1 VVALTDTATAT
12 RPLEWSPPRTAISR
26 VPYLPGLD
34 GMRAL
39 AVLAVMVYHANNTW
53 LPGGFLGVE
62 VFFVISGYLITL
74 LLIGEHERTGTVS
87 LRHFYLRRARR
98 LLPALF
104 TLLILLTIYTAL
116 FRREVLGQLRGDV
129 LAALT
134 YSSNWYQIWVG
145 QGYTSSGDF
154 APLRHLWSLAV
165 EEQFYLIWPL
175 VMIGL
180 IRLGRRRL
188 PEMSRWLCLAAVAVT
203 VLMALLYYP
212 GQIGT
217 CDVTPDAYW
226 HVAGRCISKTEFN
239 YLGTFTRAGGLLL
252 GAAFALV
259 WRPVAVMRGPM
270 RRKGHLVDLVA
281 LGGLAGLAALTWYLH
296 IITPEGGADPWLF
309 RGGFFVCGLA
319 TLALIAGVTH
329 RGAWVG
335 PILGNPLLLWIGLRS
350 YGIYLFHWPI
360 YQGIRRVA
368 GRPLTVAEFVL
379 ALAMT
384 AVVCEISYRFI
395 EMPIRRRH
403 VGRWWRRL
411 QAARDPAP
419 RRVIAAV
426 GAACVAL
433 SVFAAANLA
442 TAELKPNEIAQSLD
456 EGQEAV
462 TDLNDITGA
471 TTATTV
477 AGEQGPGS
485 APTTVAQTATASH
498 SSVPGVA
505 VDPNQPAT
513 PGSTPPTTIPPTTTV
528 PADPIDTLAIGDS
541 VMLGAAG
548 ALADE
553 GITVDAAVSRQM
565 VDMVPVVQALR
576 DQGRLGDAVVV
587 HLGTNGYI
595 SDDTVTSFFRAL
607 RGVPTVLVL
616 LVSAPGKPW
625 IGPNNE
631 ILAAL
636 PARFPNV
643 KVVDWPEFASRCPPP
658 GDCLYDDGIHLK
670 PDGQRRY
677 AQVVTYFLGN

>member
-1 VVALTDTATAT
+1 VVALTDAATAT

-74 LLIGEHERTGTVS
+74 LLIGEHERSGTVS

-104 TLLILLTIYTAL
+104 TLLIVLTIYTAL

-145 QGYTSSGDF
+145 QGYTASGDF

-188 PEMSRWLCLAAVAVT
+188 PEMAKWLFVAAIGVT
-203 VLMALLYYP
+203 LLMALLYYP
-212 GQIGT
+212 GEIGT
-217 CDVTPDAYW
+217 CEVTPDAYW
-226 HVAGRCISKTEFN
+226 QVAGRCISKTDFT

-252 GAAFALV
+252 GAAFAMV

-281 LGGLAGLAALTWYLH
+281 LGGLAGLVGLTWYLH
-296 IITPEGGADPWLF
+296 IITPEGNADAWLF
-309 RGGFFVCGLA
+309 RGGFFLCGLA

-329 RGAWVG
+329 RGAWTG

-368 GRPLTVAEFVL
+368 GRPLTVAEFVF

-384 AVVCEISYRFI
+384 AVVCEVSYRFI

-419 RRVIAAV
+419 RRVIAAF

-442 TAELKPNEIAQSLD
+442 TAELKPNEIAQSLN
-456 EGQEAV
+456 EGQQAV
-462 TDLNDITGA
+462 TDIGDIVGSTIP
-471 TTATTV
+471 TTV
-477 AGEQGPGS
+477 AGARTPAS
-485 APTTVAQTATASH
+485 TPTTVAQTDPPSAS
-498 SSVPGVA
+498 S
-505 VDPNQPAT
+505 T
-513 PGSTPPTTIPPTTTV
+513 PGAVVRPPRTTAPPTTTPPTTTP
-528 PADPIDTLAIGDS
+528 PADPINTLAIGDS

-548 ALADE
+548 ALADM
-553 GITVDAAVSRQM
+553 GITVDAQVSRQM

-576 DQGRLGDAVVV
+576 AQGRLGDAVVV
-587 HLGTNGYI
+587 HLGTNGDI
-595 SDDTVTSFFRAL
+595 SDDTLTSFFRAL
-607 RGVPTVLVL
+607 RGVPKVLVL

-631 ILAAL
+631 KLAAL

-643 KVVDWPEFASRCPPP
+643 EVVDWPEFASRCP

-670 PDGQRRY
+670 PDGQQRY
-677 AQVVTYFLGN
+677 AEVVSYFLGN

>member
-1 VVALTDTATAT
+1 VVAVTDAATAT
-12 RPLEWSPPRTAISR
+12 RPLEWSPPRTAVSR
-26 VPYLPGLD
+26 VPYMPGLD

-39 AVLAVMVYHANNTW
+39 AVLAVMVYHANNNW

-87 LRHFYLRRARR
+87 VRQFYLRRARR
-98 LLPALF
+98 LLPALYV
-104 TLLILLTIYTAL
+104 LLIGLTIYTAL

-134 YSSNWYQIWVG
+134 YTSNWYQIWVG
-145 QGYTSSGDF
+145 QGYTATGDF

-188 PEMSRWLCLAAVAVT
+188 PEMAKWVFLAAVLVS
-203 VLMALLYYP
+203 VLMAVLYYP

-217 CDVTPDAYW
+217 CEVTPDAYW
-226 HVAGRCISKTEFN
+226 HVAGRCVSKTEYV
-239 YLGTFTRAGGLLL
+239 YLGTLTRGAGLLL
-252 GAAFALV
+252 GAAFALL

-270 RRKGHLVDLVA
+270 RKKGHFVDLVA
-281 LGGLAGLAALTWYLH
+281 LAGLAGLAGLTWYLH
-296 IITPEGGADPWLF
+296 IITPEGTADPWLF

-329 RGAWVG
+329 RGAWAG
-335 PILGNPLLLWIGLRS
+335 RLLGNPLLLWIGLRS

-360 YQGIRRVA
+360 YQGIRGVA
-368 GRPLTVAEFVL
+368 GRPLTVPEFVL
-379 ALAMT
+379 ALAFT
-384 AVVCEISYRFI
+384 FVACEISYRFI
-395 EMPIRRRH
+395 EMPVRRRH

-426 GAACVAL
+426 GAGVVAL

-442 TAELKPNEIAQSLD
+442 TAELKPNEIADSLNRGED
-456 EGQEAV
+456 AV
-462 TDLNDITGA
+462 TDLNDITGTTTQTTIA
-471 TTATTV
+471 TA
-477 AGEQGPGS
+477 P
-485 APTTVAQTATASH
+485 APTTVAPTTAPSP
-498 SSVPGVA
+498 SSVPGGAVA
-505 VDPNQPAT
+505 PTRP
-513 PGSTPPTTIPPTTTV
+513 STPRTTATTSAPTTSA
-528 PADPIDTLAIGDS
+528 PADPIQTLAIGDS
-541 VMLGAAG
+541 VMLGAAP

-576 DQGRLGDAVVV
+576 EQGRLGDAVVV
-587 HLGTNGYI
+587 HLGTNGDI
-595 SDDTVTSFFRAL
+595 SDETLTSFFRAL
-607 RGVPTVLVL
+607 RGVPKVLVL
-616 LVSAPGKPW
+616 LVNAPGKPW

-631 ILAAL
+631 KLAAL

-643 KVVDWPEFASRCPPP
+643 EVVDWPEFASRCP

-677 AQVVTYFLGN
+677 AEVVSYFLGN

>member
-1 VVALTDTATAT
+1 MALTDAATAT

-87 LRHFYLRRARR
+87 IRNFYLRRARR
-98 LLPALF
+98 LLPALYV
-104 TLLILLTIYTAL
+104 LLIGLTIYTAL
-116 FRREVLGQLRGDV
+116 FRRDVLGQLRGDV

-134 YSSNWYQIWVG
+134 YTSNWYQIWVG
-145 QGYTSSGDF
+145 QGYTASGDF

-165 EEQFYLIWPL
+165 EEQFYLLWPL

-180 IRLGRRRL
+180 IRRGRRRL
-188 PEMSRWLCLAAVAVT
+188 PEMAKWLFLAAVLVT
-203 VLMALLYYP
+203 VLMAVLYYP
-212 GQIGT
+212 GEIGT
-217 CDVTPDAYW
+217 CEVTPDAYW
-226 HVAGRCISKTEFN
+226 HVAGRCISKTEYV
-239 YLGTFTRAGGLLL
+239 YLGTLTRGGGLLL
-252 GAAFALV
+252 GAAFALL

-281 LGGLAGLAALTWYLH
+281 LAGLAGLAALTWYLH
-296 IITPEGGADPWLF
+296 IITPEGTADPWLF

-329 RGAWVG
+329 RGAWAG

-379 ALAMT
+379 ALALT
-384 AVVCEISYRFI
+384 AVACEISYRFI

-426 GAACVAL
+426 GAGCVAL

-456 EGQEAV
+456 QGQNAV
-462 TDLNDITGA
+462 TDLDDIVA
-471 TTATTV
+471 TTTPITV
-477 AGEQGPGS
+477 AGLPGAGS
-485 APTTVAQTATASH
+485 TPTTVAQTAAPPAS
-498 SSVPGVA
+498 SAPGA
-505 VDPNQPAT
+505 VGNPAPTTT
-513 PGSTPPTTIPPTTTV
+513 PTTTPPTTGA
-528 PADPIDTLAIGDS
+528 PADPIETLAIGDS
-541 VMLGAAG
+541 VMLGAAQ

-553 GITVDAAVSRQM
+553 GITVDAQVSRQM

-576 DQGRLGDAVVV
+576 EQGRLGDAVVV
-587 HLGTNGYI
+587 HLGTNGDI
-595 SDDTVTSFFRAL
+595 SDDTLTSFFRAL
-607 RGVPTVLVL
+607 RGVPKVLVL

-631 ILAAL
+631 KLSAL

-643 KVVDWPEFASRCPPP
+643 EVVDWPEFASRCT

-677 AQVVTYFLGN
+677 AEVVRYFLGN

>member
-12 RPLEWSPPRTAISR
+12 RPLEWSPPRTAVSR

-104 TLLILLTIYTAL
+104 TLLIGLTIYTAL

-145 QGYTSSGDF
+145 QGYTASGDF

-188 PEMSRWLCLAAVAVT
+188 PEMSRWLFLAAIGVTAV
-203 VLMALLYYP
+203 MALLYYP

-226 HVAGRCISKTEFN
+226 QVAGRCISKTEFN

-252 GAAFALV
+252 GAAFAMV

-329 RGAWVG
+329 RGAWTG

-350 YGIYLFHWPI
+350 YAIYLFHWPI
-360 YQGIRRVA
+360 YQGIRGVA

-379 ALAMT
+379 ALAIT
-384 AVVCEISYRFI
+384 FVVCEISYRFI
-395 EMPIRRRH
+395 EMPVRRRH

-442 TAELKPNEIAQSLD
+442 TAELKPNEIAASLD
-456 EGQEAV
+456 QGQRAV
-462 TDLNDITGA
+462 TDLNEITA
-471 TTATTV
+471 TTTQTTV
-477 AGEQGPGS
+477 AGAPAPGS
-485 APTTVAQTATASH
+485 APTTVAQTAAPSP
-498 SSVPGVA
+498 SSVPGGV
-505 VDPNQPAT
+505 VDPSRPTT
-513 PGSTPPTTIPPTTTV
+513 PQTTPTTTPPTTTAPV
-528 PADPIDTLAIGDS
+528 DPIQTLAIGDS
-541 VMLGAAG
+541 VMLGAAE

-576 DQGRLGDAVVV
+576 EQGRLGDAVVV
-587 HLGTNGYI
+587 HLGTNGDI
-595 SDDTVTSFFRAL
+595 SDETLTSFFRAL

-625 IGPNNE
+625 IGPNNAK
-631 ILAAL
+631 LAAL
-636 PARFPNV
+636 PAQFPNV
-643 KVVDWPEFASRCPPP
+643 KVVDWPEFASRCP

-677 AQVVTYFLGN
+677 AEVVTYFLGN

>member
-1 VVALTDTATAT
+1 MVALTDAATAT

-74 LLIGEHERTGTVS
+74 LLIGEHERSGTVS

-104 TLLILLTIYTAL
+104 TLLIVLTIYTAL

-145 QGYTSSGDF
+145 QGYTASGDF

-188 PEMSRWLCLAAVAVT
+188 PEMGKWLFVAAIGVT
-203 VLMALLYYP
+203 LLMALLYYP
-212 GQIGT
+212 GEIGT
-217 CDVTPDAYW
+217 CEVTPDAYW
-226 HVAGRCISKTEFN
+226 QVAGRCISKTDFT

-252 GAAFALV
+252 GAAFAMV

-281 LGGLAGLAALTWYLH
+281 LGGLAGLAGLTWYLH
-296 IITPEGGADPWLF
+296 IITPEGNADAWLF
-309 RGGFFVCGLA
+309 RGGFFLCGLA

-329 RGAWVG
+329 RGAWTG

-368 GRPLTVAEFVL
+368 GRPLTVAEFVF

-384 AVVCEISYRFI
+384 AVVCEVSYRFI

-419 RRVIAAV
+419 RRVIAAF

-456 EGQEAV
+456 EGQQAV
-462 TDLNDITGA
+462 TDIGDIVGSTIP
-471 TTATTV
+471 TTV
-477 AGEQGPGS
+477 AGARTPAS
-485 APTTVAQTATASH
+485 TPTTVAQTDPPSAS
-498 SSVPGVA
+498 S
-505 VDPNQPAT
+505 T
-513 PGSTPPTTIPPTTTV
+513 PGAVVRPPRTTAPPTTTPPTTTP
-528 PADPIDTLAIGDS
+528 PADPINTLAIGDS

-548 ALADE
+548 ALADM
-553 GITVDAAVSRQM
+553 GITVDAQVSRQM

-576 DQGRLGDAVVV
+576 AQGRLGDAVVV
-587 HLGTNGYI
+587 HLGTNGDI
-595 SDDTVTSFFRAL
+595 SDDTLTSFFRAL
-607 RGVPTVLVL
+607 RGVPKVLVL

-631 ILAAL
+631 KLAAL

-643 KVVDWPEFASRCPPP
+643 EVVDWPEFASRCP

-670 PDGQRRY
+670 PDGQQRY
-677 AQVVTYFLGN
+677 AEVVSYFLGN

>member
-26 VPYLPGLD
+26 LPYLPGLD

-39 AVLAVMVYHANNTW
+39 AVLAVMVYHANNAW

-104 TLLILLTIYTAL
+104 VLLIGLSIYTAL
-116 FRREVLGQLRGDV
+116 FRREALGQLRGDV
-129 LAALT
+129 MAALT

-145 QGYTSSGDF
+145 QGYTATGDF

-188 PEMSRWLCLAAVAVT
+188 PEMAKWLFLAAVGVT
-203 VLMALLYYP
+203 VLMAVFYYP

-217 CDVTPDAYW
+217 CEQTPDAYW
-226 HVAGRCISKTEFN
+226 QIAGRCISKTDTI

-270 RRKGHLVDLVA
+270 RRKGHLVDVVA
-281 LGGLAGLAALTWYLH
+281 IAGLAGLAALTWYLH
-296 IITPEGGADPWLF
+296 IITPEGDVDPWLF
-309 RGGFFVCGLA
+309 RGGFFVTGLA

-329 RGAWVG
+329 RGAFAG
-335 PILGNPLLLWIGLRS
+335 PILGHPLLLWIGLRS

-360 YQGIRRVA
+360 YQVIRGVA
-368 GRPLTVAEFVL
+368 GRPLTIAEFVL
-379 ALAMT
+379 ALALT
-384 AVVCEISYRFI
+384 AVICEVSYRFV

-411 QAARDPAP
+411 QAKRDPAP
-419 RRVIAAV
+419 RRVIAAA
-426 GAACVAL
+426 GAGCVAL

-442 TAELKPNEIAQSLD
+442 TAELKQNEIAQSLE
-456 EGQEAV
+456 EGQQAV
-462 TDLNDITGA
+462 TDLSELTGA
-471 TTATTV
+471 AATPTTESETQAPASTPATVDTTA
-477 AGEQGPGS
+477 
-485 APTTVAQTATASH
+485 APTA
-498 SSVPGVA
+498 SSVPGAA
-505 VDPNQPAT
+505 VRPSRTTT
-513 PGSTPPTTIPPTTTV
+513 PRTTPPTTAAPTTTTV
-528 PADPIDTLAIGDS
+528 PAEPIETLAIGDS

-548 ALADE
+548 ALADA

-565 VDMVPVVQALR
+565 VDMVPAVQALR
-576 DQGRLGDAVVV
+576 EQGRLGDAVVV
-587 HLGTNGYI
+587 HLGTNGDLG
-595 SDDTVTSFFRAL
+595 DDTVTSFFREL
-607 RGVPTVLVL
+607 RGVRKVVVL

-631 ILAAL
+631 QLASL

-643 KVVDWPEFASRCPPP
+643 KVVNWPEFATRCR
-658 GDCLYDDGIHLK
+658 GDCFYEDGIHLK
-670 PDGQRRY
+670 LAGQRYY
-677 AQVVTYFLGN
+677 AEVITYFLGN

>member
-1 VVALTDTATAT
+1 VVALTDAATAT

-74 LLIGEHERTGTVS
+74 LLIGEHERSGTVS

-104 TLLILLTIYTAL
+104 TLLIVLTIYTAL

-145 QGYTSSGDF
+145 QGYTASGDF

-188 PEMSRWLCLAAVAVT
+188 PEMGKWLFVAAIGVT
-203 VLMALLYYP
+203 LLMALLYYP
-212 GQIGT
+212 GEIGT
-217 CDVTPDAYW
+217 CEVTPDAYW
-226 HVAGRCISKTEFN
+226 QVAGRCISKTDFT

-252 GAAFALV
+252 GAAFAMV

-281 LGGLAGLAALTWYLH
+281 LGGLAGLAGLTWYLH
-296 IITPEGGADPWLF
+296 IITPEGNADAWLF
-309 RGGFFVCGLA
+309 RGGFFLCGLA

-329 RGAWVG
+329 RGAWTG

-368 GRPLTVAEFVL
+368 GRPLTVAEFVF

-384 AVVCEISYRFI
+384 AVVCEVSYRFI

-419 RRVIAAV
+419 RRVIAAF

-456 EGQEAV
+456 EGQQAV
-462 TDLNDITGA
+462 TDIGDIVGSTIP
-471 TTATTV
+471 TTV
-477 AGEQGPGS
+477 AGARTPAS
-485 APTTVAQTATASH
+485 TPTTVAQTDPPSAS
-498 SSVPGVA
+498 S
-505 VDPNQPAT
+505 T
-513 PGSTPPTTIPPTTTV
+513 PGAVVRPPRTTAPPTTTPPTTTP
-528 PADPIDTLAIGDS
+528 PADPINTLAIGDS

-548 ALADE
+548 ALADM
-553 GITVDAAVSRQM
+553 GITVDAQVSRQM

-576 DQGRLGDAVVV
+576 AQGRLGDAVVV
-587 HLGTNGYI
+587 HLGTNGDI
-595 SDDTVTSFFRAL
+595 SDDTLTSFFRAL
-607 RGVPTVLVL
+607 RGVPKVLVL

-631 ILAAL
+631 KLAAL

-643 KVVDWPEFASRCPPP
+643 EVVDWPEFASRCP

-670 PDGQRRY
+670 PDGQQRY
-677 AQVVTYFLGN
+677 AEVVSYFLGN

>member
-1 VVALTDTATAT
+1 VVTLTDTATAT
-12 RPLEWSPPRTAISR
+12 RPLEWSPPRPAISR

-39 AVLAVMVYHANNTW
+39 AVLAVMVYHANNAW

-74 LLIGEHERTGTVS
+74 LLIGEHERSGTVS

-104 TLLILLTIYTAL
+104 VLLIGLTIYTAL
-116 FRREVLGQLRGDV
+116 FRREALGQLRGDV
-129 LAALT
+129 MAALT
-134 YSSNWYQIWVG
+134 YVSNWYQIWVG
-145 QGYTSSGDF
+145 QGYTATGDF

-165 EEQFYLIWPL
+165 EEQFYLVWPL

-188 PEMSRWLCLAAVAVT
+188 PEMAKWLLLAAVAVT
-203 VLMALLYYP
+203 LLMAVLYYP
-212 GQIGT
+212 GRIGT
-217 CDVTPDAYW
+217 CEVTPDAYW
-226 HVAGRCISKTEFN
+226 RIAGRCISKTDTI

-281 LGGLAGLAALTWYLH
+281 LAGLAGLAALTWYLH
-296 IITPEGGADPWLF
+296 IITPEGGADAWLF

-329 RGAWVG
+329 RGAWAG

-360 YQGIRRVA
+360 YQIMRGVA
-368 GRPLTVAEFVL
+368 GRPLTISEFVL
-379 ALAMT
+379 ALALT
-384 AVVCEISYRFI
+384 AVICEVSYRFV

-411 QAARDPAP
+411 QANRDPAP
-419 RRVIAAV
+419 RRVIAAA
-426 GAACVAL
+426 GAGCVAL

-442 TAELKPNEIAQSLD
+442 TAELKQNEIAQSLE
-456 EGQEAV
+456 EGQQAV
-462 TDLNDITGA
+462 TDLSDLTGA
-471 TTATTV
+471 AATPT
-477 AGEQGPGS
+477 S
-485 APTTVAQTATASH
+485 APETRTPASTPTTVAQTAAPIAT
-498 SSVPGVA
+498 SVPGAA
-505 VDPNQPAT
+505 VRP
-513 PGSTPPTTIPPTTTV
+513 SPTTT
-528 PADPIDTLAIGDS
+528 PSTAPPTSAPPTADPIQTLAIGDS

-548 ALADE
+548 TLSDA

-565 VDMVPVVQALR
+565 VDMVPAVEALR

-587 HLGTNGYI
+587 HLGTNGNI
-595 SDDTVTSFFRAL
+595 GDDTMTSFFRAL
-607 RGVPTVLVL
+607 RGVRTVVVL

-625 IGPNNE
+625 IGPNNDK
-631 ILAAL
+631 LASL
-636 PARFPNV
+636 PAQFPNV
-643 KVVDWPEFASRCPPP
+643 KVVDWPKFASRCP
-658 GDCLYDDGIHLK
+658 GDCFYDDGIHLK
-670 PDGQRRY
+670 PDGQRWY
-677 AQVVTYFLGN
+677 AQTVAYFLGN